1 MTTSTVTRLAALP
14 RVNLLPPE
22 IEEQRRFR
30 RFQAGLGAAVAVAV
44 GVVGLLY
51 VDASGSVTEAQQ
63 ELDAAQAKTATVNA
77 ETRRY
82 AHVPEVYAQVA
93 ASEAMLTQAMGKE
106 VPLVVLP
113 ERPEPVDP
121 RPRVA
126 HATADHPERRRG
138 GLHRRSVGV
147 GQQRQPARPH
157 GIAQITFRGIARSHD
172 DVATWLEALAKQRG
186 YTNPSFS
193 TSTERYIDA
202 TKVVD
207 FTSTMTVT
215 DKALSG
221 RYTQPAGS

>member
-1 MTTSTVTRLAALP
+1 MITSTVTRLAALP

-30 RFQAGLGAAVAVAV
+30 RVQAGLGAAVAVAV

-51 VDASGSVTEAQQ
+51 ANASSGVGEAQEQ
-63 ELDAAQAKTATVNA
+63 LDAARAKTARVNA

-82 AHVPEVYAQVA
+82 AHVPQVYAQVA

-106 VPLVVLP
+106 VRWSYYLNDLSLSIPGRVWLTQLQITQNVDAANGTGGQSASGSGENPLAP
-113 ERPEPVDP
+113 
-121 RPRVA
+121 
-126 HATADHPERRRG
+126 T
-138 GLHRRSVGV
+138 
-147 GQQRQPARPH
+147 
-157 GIAQITFRGIARSHD
+157 GIAQITFRGTARSHD
-172 DVATWLEALAKQRG
+172 DVAAWLEALAKQRG

-207 FTSTMTVT
+207 FSSTVT
-215 DKALSG
+215 VTEKALSG
-221 RYTQPAGS
+221 RYTKPAGS